1 MLLAVVELVVDGL
14 AVDAVPE
21 SGCFA
26 GAGAS
31 PPTGVV
37 PGAGCAVCDGCCDAV
52 GLAAPPAVEVVCA
65 PPLLAA
71 AGAVLVCVVLG
82 EVPPACALACAHT
95 PTLAASAIPART
107 VILKTMRS
115 VALMTLPPPPC
126 TPRLTA
132 PLRSIYIDASMC
144 QLDSKGKNTFPQP
157 AR

>member
-1 MLLAVVELVVDGL
+1 MLLAVVELVVEVVGL

-37 PGAGCAVCDGCCDAV
+37 PGAGCDAV
-52 GLAAPPAVEVVCA
+52 GLAAVLAGACAAEVVL
-65 PPLLAA
+65 PEV
-71 AGAVLVCVVLG
+71 VLPGVVLG
-82 EVPPACALACAHT
+82 AVPPACALACART

-107 VILKTMRS
+107 TTLKTMRS
-115 VALMTLPPPPC
+115 VALMTLPPPKA
-126 TPRLTA
+126 TPRLKA
-132 PLRSIYIDASMC
+132 PLRSVYIDASMC
-144 QLDSKGKNTFPQP
+144 LLDSKGKNTFPQT